1 MINKNRFL
9 VSFVVLLTLQLNISS
24 SFAQQ
29 YDDVIYLIN
38 GGVRRGLLLE
48 QIPGESVK
56 LRTSYGEIYVIRMSE
71 ISKIVREE
79 QVESGSHHKVAKDSK
94 TDVESWY
101 VYFGMGYA
109 NVGYTDELNDFFV
122 ELNRVGDPTRLSMGI
137 DLPGVYFPLNDQRTI
152 VGFAFNAS
160 VDMYRSKYDSDSYIA
175 ATSGQWSVSAM
186 HFTQA
191 VIGEGPFLRTDLGW
205 GTFSLEDDDGVKPLQ
220 GYEVSGPSLLA
231 GVGYGI
237 PIGVGGTRILLN
249 VNYAM
254 RPGVEINYRG
264 TRESGS
270 VRAVGFTVGGLF

>member
-1 MINKNRFL
+1 MINKNRFIL
-9 VSFVVLLTLQLNISS
+9 SFVVLLTLQLNISS

-56 LRTSYGEIYVIRMSE
+56 LRTSYGEIFVIRMSE
-71 ISKIVREE
+71 ISKIVREG
-79 QVESGSHHKVAKDSK
+79 QVESGPLYKVDKDSK
-94 TDVESWY
+94 NDVESWY

-186 HFTQA
+186 YFTQA

-220 GYEVSGPSLLA
+220 GYEVSGPSALA

-237 PIGVGGTRILLN
+237 PIGGGGTRILLN

>member
-1 MINKNRFL
+1 MNKNRFIL
-9 VSFVVLLTLQLNISS
+9 SVVVLLTLQLNISS

-38 GGVRRGLLLE
+38 GGVRRGLLFE
-48 QIPGESVK
+48 VIPGESVK
-56 LRTSYGEIYVIRMSE
+56 LKTNYGEIFVIQMSE
-71 ISKIVREE
+71 ISKIVREG
-79 QVESGSHHKVAKDSK
+79 QVESGPLYKVAKDSK
-94 TDVESWY
+94 NDVESWY

-122 ELNRVGDPTRLSMGI
+122 DRNRVVDQSRLSMGM

-160 VDMYRSKYDSDSYIA
+160 VDIYSSKYDSDSYIA
-175 ATSGQWSVSAM
+175 ATSGQWSVSAI

-191 VIGEGPFLRTDLGW
+191 LIGEGPFLRTDLGW
-205 GTFSLEDDDGVKPLQ
+205 GKFSLEDDDGVKPLQ
-220 GYEVSGPSLLA
+220 GYEVSGPSVLA

-237 PIGVGGTRILLN
+237 PIRGGGTRILLN

-254 RPGVEINYRG
+254 RPGVEINYGDIRK
-264 TRESGS
+264 SGS
-270 VRAVGFTVGGLF
+270 VRAFSFTVGGLF